1 LILELHAARDDDHL
15 LAIYRARGG
24 FGAVAKSNFV
34 TLRFREP
41 VYRSLRELA
50 MSYFDGYFNVDGERS
65 LRSYSATLDLS
76 RFDRLHWETD
86 DSVLDGVLDRLDALR
101 HYPVAS
107 PRAIAAFEKVDE
119 RSYRAGMLGSRP
131 EGLFVPKGS
140 SWRPG

>member
-1 LILELHAARDDDHL
+1 
-15 LAIYRARGG
+15 
-24 FGAVAKSNFV
+24 
-34 TLRFREP
+34 
-41 VYRSLRELA
+41 
-50 MSYFDGYFNVDGERS
+50 
-65 LRSYSATLDLS
+65 
-76 RFDRLHWETD
+76 
-86 DSVLDGVLDRLDALR
+86 VLDRLDALR